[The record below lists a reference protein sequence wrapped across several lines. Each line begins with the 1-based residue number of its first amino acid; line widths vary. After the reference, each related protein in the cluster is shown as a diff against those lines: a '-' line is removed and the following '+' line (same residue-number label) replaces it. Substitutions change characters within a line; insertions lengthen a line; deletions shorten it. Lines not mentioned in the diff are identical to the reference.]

1 MSHAK
6 IVVTLS
12 DHASD
17 ATLALSPSASPS
29 TTSDS
34 SANLYLINGIDH
46 DTFIS
51 QHYSAPLYETLSTI
65 VTLSLS
71 KNALNYCV
79 KQLQCCA
86 TSLSARGGTPFIKPA
101 MWNGLSPA
109 AIHEAFAISS
119 SYASR
124 NHQNE
129 DLVQQ
134 VVIAKFYQLINQ
146 SCWSFEDHLA
156 TMQALVLLQ
165 VILLF
170 DGDIRMRAVAE
181 SHHELIEEKM
191 LKLLQ
196 RRENEVPESIAI
208 SPWLRWLFMESVRR
222 THLMHIFVQGI
233 FRNLKNGYC
242 DLVPVLAVLPLSV
255 HAESWNA
262 RSETEWLRLD
272 ASTSHLILPY
282 AEAMPVWHLVRHEK
296 RQKLEPLQDMLYI
309 ACKGEETLLDTA
321 W

>member
-1 MSHAK
+1 MDNAA
-6 IVVTLS
+6 TS
-12 DHASD
+12 DRPSD
-17 ATLALSPSASPS
+17 ANLALSSSTSPS

-34 SANLYLINGIDH
+34 SANLYLINGVDP
-46 DTFIS
+46 DTFIA

-65 VTLSLS
+65 VTLSMS

-86 TSLSARGGTPFIKPA
+86 TSLSEKGATLFIKPA
-101 MWNGLSPA
+101 MWNGLSPGA
-109 AIHEAFAISS
+109 THEAFAISS

-124 NHQNE
+124 NPQNE

-146 SCWSFEDHLA
+146 SYSSFEDHLA
-156 TMQALVLLQ
+156 TTQALVLLQ
-165 VILLF
+165 IILLF

-181 SHHELIEEKM
+181 SHHEIIDEEM

-196 RRENEVPESIAI
+196 RPEDEVPESIAI
-208 SPWLRWLFMESVRR
+208 SPWLRWLFVESVRR
-222 THLMHIFVQGI
+222 TYLMHVFVQGI
-233 FRNLKNGYC
+233 FRNLKNGFC
-242 DLVPVLAVLPLSV
+242 DLVPVLAFLPLSV
-255 HAESWNA
+255 HGESWNA
-262 RSETEWLRLD
+262 RSETEWLKLD

-282 AEAMPVWHLVRHEK
+282 AEAMPVWHLARHEK
-296 RQKLEPLQDMLYI
+296 CQKLEPLQDMLYI
-309 ACKGEETLLDTA
+309 ACKGEQTLLDTV